1 MKAKILLLFLLSW
14 AGVILG
20 QIQSKVFVLD
30 LKQPHSNSL
39 KVEGSDLENQLV
51 INTKELLAFKLI
63 NGNPYKYKYVINHQ
77 FINFFEGQNENPLQ
91 LINKNIGAVKAD
103 SLKSFNKI
111 ELLAIKK
118 NELLE
123 KEKSFMLLKEK
134 KTKKEEEI
142 LFFDKIKLEGEIFD
156 LKKDIIKLKDI
167 VNLNE
172 YPSESQFSTNFIN
185 HHNSTKLPTAKN
197 KEEDILNINNAFELL
212 KKDFETFKNDID
224 AYILK
229 ISSEDFLDETGGTP
243 SRELFKA
250 RYMKLLEDEK
260 GIIDEAARFPE
271 ILSEFNKKKIEI
283 DSISVK
289 INSEIS
295 KMYGVKLH
303 SYTLPKDING
313 KNIDV
318 VEITLERYD
327 KTIANP
333 APDIY
338 KYNIWVT
345 GGVKIDISGGIFL
358 TSLMNKEYE
367 TKDDTGVNKF
377 IYEKNKGN
385 YDFGFGSSINISLR
399 NGSWIRPAL
408 GIGALFTTGQKFQ
421 IMTGLGLII
430 GKEERIILHGGL
442 TMGAI
447 SVISNNYK
455 VDGSTSYSLG
465 GDGAIPTTNKFS
477 FGHFFGVTYNLGKVK
492 KQDTPK

>member
-1 MKAKILLLFLLSW
+1 MKTKILLLLLLGW
-14 AGVILG
+14 VGVVYG
-20 QIQSKVFVLD
+20 QIQNKVFVLD

-39 KVEGSDLENQLV
+39 KAEENDSKNQLV
-51 INTKELLAFKLI
+51 INTKELLAFKLV

-91 LINKNIGAVKAD
+91 VINKNMGAVKAD

-111 ELLAIKK
+111 TLLAIKK
-118 NELLE
+118 DELIE
-123 KEKSFMLLKEK
+123 KEKSFMLLDKKGE
-134 KTKKEEEI
+134 KTKNI
-142 LFFDKIKLEGEIFD
+142 FFDKIKLEGEIFD
-156 LKKDIIKLKDI
+156 LKNDIIKLKDI
-167 VNLNE
+167 INLNG
-172 YPSESQFSTNFIN
+172 YLSESPFSTNFIN
-185 HHNSTKLPTAKN
+185 QHNQTKLPTAKN
-197 KEEDILNINNAFELL
+197 KKEDISNINNAFELL
-212 KKDFETFKNDID
+212 KKDFEDFKNEIE

-229 ISSEDFLDETGGTP
+229 ISSEDFLDEAMFTP
-243 SRELFKA
+243 SRESFKTK
-250 RYMKLLEDEK
+250 YMKLLADQK
-260 GIIDEAARFPE
+260 GIIDEAAVFPE
-271 ILSEFNKKKIEI
+271 ILSEFNKKKKGI
-283 DSISVK
+283 DSISEK
-289 INSEIS
+289 ISSEIS
-295 KMYGVKLH
+295 KMYGVKLY

-327 KTIANP
+327 KTITNP
-333 APDIY
+333 TPDIY
-338 KYNIWVT
+338 RYNIWVT

-367 TKDDTGVNKF
+367 TKDDTGTNKF

-399 NGSWIRPAL
+399 SGSWIRPAL

-421 IMTGLGLII
+421 IITGLGLII

-442 TMGAI
+442 AMGAI
-447 SVISNNYK
+447 TVISNNYK
-455 VDGSTSYSLG
+455 TDGSTSYNLG